1 MVVLTLALESLS
13 LDIGDE
19 EGRDEVLDQD
29 FRLVLLLFN
38 LVQELVDGSNLELG
52 FVVGLERGGGVDG
65 LQHNV
70 LQVRIHRAL
79 VDAHQLLVEH
89 VFSLPQDLLSLTAT
103 RFLGFTS
110 ASLVFGQLDHGGDT
124 TLLLQTD

>member
-1 MVVLTLALESLS
+1 MALEPLS

-29 FRLVLLLFN
+29 FRFVLLLFN

-52 FVVGLERGGGVDG
+52 FVIGLERGGGVDG

-70 LQVRIHRAL
+70 LQVRVYRAL

-89 VFSLPQDLLSLTAT
+89 VFSLAKDLLSLTAT

-110 ASLVFGQLDHGGDT
+110 ASLVLSQLDQGGNT